1 MKNIFVNFQGITVKT
16 LVFTAVLMSF
26 ASCSMEKRYHSAGFS
41 VQLRGWD
48 RSTATAQKPKS
59 HSKSQSTLS
68 TSAKNKNN
76 ALLAEKIQLES
87 RVNKELNHQ
96 FYTPT
101 PTPNPPAS
109 PNYVQNSS
117 QNKNFVRHKPYKIP
131 SLEYQATYNH
141 LVEKAAERDAKSF
154 NSFQWAA
161 RLNRWALYSIG
172 IFFGILMLSALLS
185 IPLTGLGKLGK
196 KIFIYSMVGVP
207 GILELASLAALFVG
221 FANIE
226 IGSWFYMQAIRN
238 LTPEMKLRAEASI
251 LSARIPYVSKKY
263 TVRTAKTI
271 IQKYQFNAANTSK
284 PMQEVNRTL
293 YEMQTPKQR
302 QKINADTWQDTK
314 SVGRFLGI
322 ALLITLLF
330 VMMP

>member
-1 MKNIFVNFQGITVKT
+1 MKNILANFHGNIIKT
-16 LVFTAVLMSF
+16 LVFTAVLLSI
-26 ASCSMEKRYHSAGFS
+26 ASCSMEKRYHSSGFS
-41 VQLRGWD
+41 VQLKGWD
-48 RSTATAQKPKS
+48 RSASASVKPKS
-59 HSKSQSTLS
+59 QIKNRSGLS
-68 TSAKNKNN
+68 TSIKNKNN
-76 ALLAEKIQLES
+76 ALLAEKIQSES
-87 RVNKELNHQ
+87 PINKELNHQ

-117 QNKNFVRHKPYKIP
+117 QNRNFVRHKPYKIP

-141 LVEKAAERDAKSF
+141 MVEKAAERDAKSF
-154 NSFQWAA
+154 NSFQWAS

-185 IPLTGLGKLGK
+185 IPLTGLGKIGR
-196 KIFIYSMVGVP
+196 KIFIYSMIGVP

-226 IGSWFYMQAIRN
+226 IGSWFYLQAVRN

-271 IQKYQFNAANTSK
+271 IQKYQFSAANGNK
-284 PMQEVNRTL
+284 PLMDVNRTL

-302 QKINADTWQDTK
+302 QKMNADTWQDTK
-314 SVGRFLGI
+314 SIGRFLGI
-322 ALLITLLF
+322 ALLVTLLF